1 MFIRVSSTYKVMLQ
15 LWYVQ
20 VCIPVKKVQKKTS
33 PDVQTLVGVS
43 RTGYFRL
50 LMYTLIIHNFMIKN

>member
-1 MFIRVSSTYKVMLQ
+1 MLQ

-20 VCIPVKKVQKKTS
+20 VCIPVKKCKKKTS